1 MPIAA
6 SALRIALCTCRMGDH
21 TCIDALTWSSL
32 DMHVPLGKSMAA
44 EGSALISAHRQHAAH
59 AMGARSRVRKRYRNG
74 PTTCFPNQ
82 CSHPSKHPAPS
93 ISQPATTIAKRA
105 TRPPPPSR
113 TTSTRLLAHS
123 PKSARTTLHATS
135 QGHFC
140 AEGAVRLL
148 VEWGTRGHWGVSF
161 SSLEFGIVLRV
172 RATLGK
178 RRSCF
183 VSRQ

>member
-1 MPIAA
+1 
-6 SALRIALCTCRMGDH
+6 
-21 TCIDALTWSSL
+21 
-32 DMHVPLGKSMAA
+32 MAA
-44 EGSALISAHRQHAAH
+44 EGSALVSAHRQHAARP
-59 AMGARSRVRKRYRNG
+59 MGARSCVRKRYRNG
-74 PTTCFPNQ
+74 PTTCSPNQ

-93 ISQPATTIAKRA
+93 TSQPATTIAKRA

-161 SSLEFGIVLRV
+161 SSLFGIIPEFERLSARAALVLFP
-172 RATLGK
+172 AK
-178 RRSCF
+178 RRRLRF
-183 VSRQ
+183 KIHLRYRR